1 MLCIPDLRLVRLETT
16 VSYSSPIMSFMFAMF
31 SSLTPCSL
39 HRGLRHFWGIKV
51 RGQHTATTGR
61 GRSRLMA
68 AKNAGK

>member
-1 MLCIPDLRLVRLETT
+1 MRFYLPLC
-16 VSYSSPIMSFMFAMF
+16 F
-31 SSLTPCSL
+31 SSVMAIPYSFPLSSLLHYFLLLALCSL